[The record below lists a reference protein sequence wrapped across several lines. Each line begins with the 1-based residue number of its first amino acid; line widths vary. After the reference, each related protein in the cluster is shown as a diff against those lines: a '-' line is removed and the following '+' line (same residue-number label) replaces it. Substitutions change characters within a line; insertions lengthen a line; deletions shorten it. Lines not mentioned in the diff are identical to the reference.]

1 MRQCRSYSLLTRSL
15 LRSTTLSFASK
26 KEGKKHKKNPLLPN
40 EIWVGCRE
48 GSKYILTDK
57 FSNMKKL
64 FTLFIL
70 LITVTAAFAKP
81 PKNQYVRIKTTY
93 GECII
98 RLYNETPQHR
108 DNFIKLAK
116 KGFYNGTLF
125 HRVIQ
130 DFMIQGG
137 DPDSKNAKPNV
148 ELGNGDVGYTIPAEF
163 RDSLFHKKG
172 VLAAARD
179 DNPKKA
185 SSGCQFYIVQG
196 KRMTDTMIN
205 KAEKR
210 SGRKIPEWQRQY
222 YRTVGGVPHLDGNY
236 TVYGEVVA
244 GLDMVDLIAAVKKDA
259 NDRPLVDVPMTVEV
273 LSKKE
278 CKQMDN
284 LLQL

>member
-1 MRQCRSYSLLTRSL
+1 MS
-15 LRSTTLSFASK
+15 
-26 KEGKKHKKNPLLPN
+26 
-40 EIWVGCRE
+40 
-48 GSKYILTDK
+48 
-57 FSNMKKL
+57 MKKL
-64 FTLFIL
+64 FTLIL
-70 LITVTAAFAKP
+70 LLASITAFAKP

-137 DPDSKNAKPNV
+137 DPDSKNAKPGI
-148 ELGNGDVGYTIPAEF
+148 ELGNGDVGYTVPAEF

-196 KRMTDTMIN
+196 KRMTDSTIN
-205 KAEKR
+205 HAEKR
-210 SGRKIPEWQRQY
+210 SGRKIPEWQRAY

-259 NDRPLVDVPMTVEV
+259 NDRPLLDVPMTVEV

-278 CKQMDN
+278 CKQMDK
-284 LLQL
+284 LLEL